1 MLRDLLWGGLFFAAG
16 YAVAKNMDAM
26 KKDLAHYDNL
36 RAMSD
41 EPPFISEQMK
51 RLSGLAGMAS
61 SMLGSKD
68 VINLVTPILRLI
80 PGIKDDVERYTKLR
94 AM

>member
-16 YAVAKNMDAM
+16 YAVAKNLDGV

-36 RAMSD
+36 RAMSG
-41 EPPFISEQMK
+41 EPPFVSEQMS
-51 RLSGLAGMAS
+51 RLSGLAGIAGG
-61 SMLGSKD
+61 MLGSKD
-68 VINLVTPILRLI
+68 VISLVTPILRLI
-80 PGIKDDVERYTKLR
+80 PGIRDDVERYTKLR